1 MNKNNKKAQSMS
13 INTIIIAALA
23 LIVLVVV
30 VIIFTGK
37 LRETGGQVSKQQEPF
52 TGTACE
58 IPGTPR
64 ACRDESDC
72 VARGGAVVN
81 AECEFGSC
89 CSV

>member
-1 MNKNNKKAQSMS
+1 MS
-13 INTIIIAALA
+13 INTIIVAALA

-37 LRETGGQVSKQQEPF
+37 LRETGGQVNKQQEPF
-52 TGTACE
+52 TGSACE

-64 ACRDESDC
+64 TCRDESDC
-72 VARGGAVVN
+72 VARSGSVVN
-81 AECEFGSC
+81 ADCEFGSC